1 MKIKKHQ
8 FLKTETGH
16 NSNFWKENK
25 RMDRDLGINLAR
37 VTEGAALAC
46 AKFLGQGDK
55 NKSDAAAVNE
65 MREMFNL
72 LNING
77 TVVIGE
83 GEIDEAPMLY
93 IGEQIGDP
101 EAEDQVD
108 IAVDPID
115 GTTALA
121 DGMPNSISVLAVT
134 PKGNMLNAP
143 DVYMKKIAVGPKA
156 KGLVDINKSVS
167 DNIAV
172 VAKALNKNI
181 SDVTVTVLKRERHN
195 KLVDAIRKTGA
206 RINMINDG
214 DVLPAIETCMAGGGT
229 DMLMGIGGAPEGII
243 AAAAVKC
250 LGGDFQAIFWP
261 NDGKQ
266 VKRCMDKNVDLEK
279 VYTIEDLVK
288 GDDVVFTATGI
299 TSGTMLKGVSYLEAN
314 SATTESLLLRLPSGT
329 VRRIDSIH
337 QLDKKYPNKF

>member
-1 MKIKKHQ
+1 
-8 FLKTETGH
+8 
-16 NSNFWKENK
+16 
-25 RMDRDLGINLAR
+25 MDRDLGINLAR
-37 VTEGAALAC
+37 VTEGAALAS

-55 NKSDAAAVNE
+55 NKSDGAAVNE
-65 MREMFNL
+65 MRDMFKF

-101 EAEDQVD
+101 EAEDQLD

-121 DGMPNSISVLAVT
+121 DGMPNAISVLAVT

-143 DVYMKKIAVGPKA
+143 DVYMRKLAVGPEA
-156 KGLVDINKSVS
+156 KGLVDINKPVA
-167 DNIAV
+167 DNIKA
-172 VAKALNKNI
+172 VAKALNKNV

-195 KLVDAIRKTGA
+195 KLIDAIRKTGA

-214 DVLPAIETCMAGGGT
+214 DVLPAIECCMPGGT

-261 NDGKQ
+261 SDGKQ

-279 VYTIEDLVK
+279 VYTINDLVK
-288 GDDVVFTATGI
+288 GDDVVFAATGI
-299 TSGTMLKGVSYLEAN
+299 TDGSFLNGVSYLGSN
-314 SATTESLLLRLPSGT
+314 SAKTESIILRLPST
-329 VRRIDSIH
+329 TIRRLDSIH
-337 QLDKKYPNKF
+337 HMDKKYSDREDK

>member
-1 MKIKKHQ
+1 
-8 FLKTETGH
+8 
-16 NSNFWKENK
+16 
-25 RMDRDLGINLAR
+25 MDRDLGINLAR
-37 VTEGAALAC
+37 VTEAAALAC
-46 AKFLGQGDK
+46 AKYLGQGDK
-55 NKSDAAAVNE
+55 NKSDGAAVNE
-65 MREMFNL
+65 MRNMFNY

-93 IGEQIGDP
+93 IGEQLGDP
-101 EAEDQVD
+101 DADDQVD

-156 KGLVDINKSVS
+156 KELVDINKSVS
-167 DNIAV
+167 DNIEA
-172 VAKALNKNI
+172 VAKALNKNV
-181 SDVTVTVLKRERHN
+181 SEVTVTVLKRERHN

-206 RINMINDG
+206 RISMINDG
-214 DVLPAIETCMAGGGT
+214 DVLPAIEACMPNGST

-261 NDGKQ
+261 SDGKQ
-266 VKRCMDKNVDLEK
+266 VKRCMDKDVDLER
-279 VYTIEDLVK
+279 VYTIDDLVK
-288 GDDVVFTATGI
+288 GDDVVFSATGI
-299 TSGTMLKGVSYLEAN
+299 TTGSMLNGVSYLKAN
-314 SATTESLLLRLPSGT
+314 SAKTESLLLRLPSGT
-329 VRRIDSIH
+329 IRRISSLH
-337 QLDKKYPNKF
+337 KLDQKYPDKF

>member
-1 MKIKKHQ
+1 
-8 FLKTETGH
+8 
-16 NSNFWKENK
+16 
-25 RMDRDLGINLAR
+25 MDRDLGINLAR
-37 VTEGAALAC
+37 VTEGAALAS
-46 AKFLGQGDK
+46 AKYLGQGDK
-55 NKSDAAAVNE
+55 NKSDQAAVNE
-65 MREMFNL
+65 MRDMFNL

-101 EAEDQVD
+101 DAQDQVD

-121 DGMPNSISVLAVT
+121 DGMPNAISVLAVT

-156 KGLVDINKSVS
+156 RGLVDINKPVS
-167 DNIAV
+167 ENIAL
-172 VAKALNKNI
+172 VAKSLNKNI
-181 SDVTVTVLKRERHN
+181 SDVTVTVLKRERHS
-195 KLVDAIRKTGA
+195 KLVDAIRQTGA

-214 DVLPAIETCMAGGGT
+214 DVLPAIEACMAGGT

-261 NDGKQ
+261 SDGKQ
-266 VKRCMDKNVDLEK
+266 VKRCMDKNIDLEK

-288 GDDVVFTATGI
+288 GDDVVFAATGI
-299 TSGTMLKGVSYLEAN
+299 TTGSLLKGVSYLESN
-314 SATTESLLLRLPSGT
+314 SATTESMLLRLPSYT

-337 QLDKKYPNKF
+337 QLDKKYPKKDAE